1 MITNKKIEIFST
13 KTDWEGNPEDVSE
26 GFFDVYLEEH
36 STRILLTI
44 WDERRQ
50 TYDEGHSSKG
60 FFILFENLNL
70 TEKSVK
76 YDGKI
81 YTIHNF
87 DKYTDHYGDFH
98 HIEANFK

>member
-1 MITNKKIEIFST
+1 MVTNKKIEIFST

-36 STRILLTI
+36 STRLLLTV

-50 TYDEGHSSKG
+50 MYDEGHSSKG
-60 FFILFENLNL
+60 FFILFEDLDL

-76 YDGKI
+76 YDGTI
-81 YTIHNF
+81 HTIHNF
-87 DKYTDHYGDFH
+87 DKYTDQYGDFH